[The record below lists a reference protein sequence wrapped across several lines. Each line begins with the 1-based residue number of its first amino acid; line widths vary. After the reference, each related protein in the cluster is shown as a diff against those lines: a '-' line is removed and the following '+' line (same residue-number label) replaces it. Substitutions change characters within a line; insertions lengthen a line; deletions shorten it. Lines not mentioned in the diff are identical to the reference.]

1 MVVVGQMSQSSIPLA
16 LVVSVS
22 KKSGHSLE
30 LSCSAYLD
38 DISIGSLIVKHPED
52 QIAYEGPHFHD
63 LDENLLKAFR
73 NKRPA
78 RVHDQQRQQRVSDM
92 ALF

>member
-52 QIAYEGPHFHD
+52 QIAYEGPHF
-63 LDENLLKAFR
+63 
-73 NKRPA
+73 
-78 RVHDQQRQQRVSDM
+78 Q
-92 ALF
+92 